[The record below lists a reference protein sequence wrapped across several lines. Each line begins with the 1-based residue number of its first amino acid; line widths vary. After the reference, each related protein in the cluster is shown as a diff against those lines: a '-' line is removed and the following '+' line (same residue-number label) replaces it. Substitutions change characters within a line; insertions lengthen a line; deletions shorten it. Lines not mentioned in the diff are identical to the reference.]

1 MKKRNVVIVLSV
13 VVVAGLWFLFR
24 PERLFINK
32 TVNEG
37 LPATATAAA
46 AVNPAMPTA
55 LIAGQFHN
63 GAHDTS
69 GTATIY
75 QTEPGKRILRLTNFK
90 TSNGPD
96 VHVYLVAANDATD
109 NDTVKKA
116 GFLDLGSI
124 KGNEGDQ
131 NYDLPANADLS
142 KDRAV
147 TIWCA
152 RFNVN
157 FGTAP
162 LEQSSMTSERQM
174 TPASAPATALVGQF
188 HKGAHDT
195 SGMAT
200 IYQLGDGKR
209 ILRLTNF
216 KTSNGPDVHVY
227 LVAANDATDNDTVK
241 KAGFLDLGSIK
252 GNEGDQNYDL
262 PTNADLSK
270 NRAVTIWCARFN
282 VNFGTAPLAQ
292 QMIQQ

>member
-46 AVNPAMPTA
+46 AVNPAMPAA

-162 LEQSSMTSERQM
+162 L
-174 TPASAPATALVGQF
+174 
-188 HKGAHDT
+188 
-195 SGMAT
+195 
-200 IYQLGDGKR
+200 
-209 ILRLTNF
+209 
-216 KTSNGPDVHVY
+216 
-227 LVAANDATDNDTVK
+227 
-241 KAGFLDLGSIK
+241 
-252 GNEGDQNYDL
+252 
-262 PTNADLSK
+262 
-270 NRAVTIWCARFN
+270 
-282 VNFGTAPLAQ
+282 AQ